1 MAGRMVQEQDGF
13 SGPLTTTR
21 EPVKPVS
28 AGDKGGLGDQA
39 LMDAILLVGLS
50 WGILLF
56 FSLSLRSFN
65 I

>member
-1 MAGRMVQEQDGF
+1 MSGKMQPSPDGI
-13 SGPLTTTR
+13 SAPLVTSR

-39 LMDAILLVGLS
+39 LMDAILLVGAS
-50 WGILLF
+50 WAILF
-56 FSLSLRSFN
+56 FFSFSLRSFN